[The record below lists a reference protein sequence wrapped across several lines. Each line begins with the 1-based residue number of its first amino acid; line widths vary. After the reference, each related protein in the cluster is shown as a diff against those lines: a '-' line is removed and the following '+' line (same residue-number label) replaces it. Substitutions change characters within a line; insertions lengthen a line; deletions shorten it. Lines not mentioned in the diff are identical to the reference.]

1 MSLNRSGPAEG
12 LRSRR
17 SSFSPRL
24 SASATFRKNPGAG
37 RGLPCWLRRLPPYSR
52 EWAGATWGLD
62 DAAFLAFGGPGF
74 RSQGPQTT
82 KDRKKGLC
90 GAGDQCGQPG
100 VPLYPQPNLCGLF
113 FFCGLN
119 TLLCV
124 GSPERPPSPQCN
136 PGENHKAGIGAG
148 PGQARA
154 GGRGLAGGGQTR
166 ERSEPAPTFSL
177 RPAGERSNRNPD
189 INF

>member
-113 FFCGLN
+113 FFLRFEYVALRG
-119 TLLCV
+119 
-124 GSPERPPSPQCN
+124 E
-136 PGENHKAGIGAG
+136 PGEASQPPVQPRGEPQGRDRRRAWPGACRG
-148 PGQARA
+148 PGARRRRADAGALRACSNFQPEA
-154 GGRGLAGGGQTR
+154 GGRAK
-166 ERSEPAPTFSL
+166 
-177 RPAGERSNRNPD
+177 
-189 INF
+189 